1 MNTTQLY
8 AEKTVL
14 ALRRELSELRKECE
28 KDKANYTNLHNKW
41 ICGDPK
47 RGILPIIDRNSKI
60 QRERF
65 DMQDEVNKNLRNACS
80 IQDKRLQDMT
90 DERDIY
96 KQKYE
101 DILDE
106 TSTEYPEGVAE
117 AIAANSLIE
126 LSTESTEGVAEAIA
140 ANSLIELS
148 TEYPEGVAEA
158 IAANSLIELSKQ
170 TNVVLD
176 HGASDVNSPW
186 VVTGEDDSF

>member
-14 ALRRELSELRKECE
+14 ALRRELSELKKEYE

-90 DERDIY
+90 DERDVY

-101 DILDE
+101 DILNE

-117 AIAANSLIE
+117 SIAAAMAANSLIE
-126 LSTESTEGVAEAIA
+126 LSNQTNVDSPEDVA

-148 TEYPEGVAEA
+148 
-158 IAANSLIELSKQ
+158 NQ
-170 TNVVLD
+170 TNVEFYN
-176 HGASDVNSPW
+176 GASDVNSPW
-186 VVTGEDDSF
+186 VVTGKDDSF

>member
-14 ALRRELSELRKECE
+14 ALRRELSELKKECE

-148 TEYPEGVAEA
+148 
-158 IAANSLIELSKQ
+158 KQ

>member
-126 LSTESTEGVAEAIA
+126 LS
-140 ANSLIELS
+140 
-148 TEYPEGVAEA
+148 
-158 IAANSLIELSKQ
+158 KQ

>member
-14 ALRRELSELRKECE
+14 ALRREISELRKECE

-80 IQDKRLQDMT
+80 IQDKKLQDMT
-90 DERDIY
+90 DERDVY

-106 TSTEYPEGVAE
+106 KSDEYPEGVAE
-117 AIAANSLIE
+117 AIA
-126 LSTESTEGVAEAIA
+126 TAIA
-140 ANSLIELS
+140 ADNLIELS
-148 TEYPEGVAEA
+148 TEYPEGIAA
-158 IAANSLIELSKQ
+158 ATAAATAANSLIEMSTQ
-170 TNVVLD
+170 TNFAFD
-176 HGASDVNSPW
+176 PGTSDVNSPW